1 MEQWKLPEDWEW
13 MKVKNITETV
23 KTVDPAKIGRDS
35 FIYIEISSI
44 DSSRG
49 AVDISQLSPIPVN
62 SAPSRARKPIKKDDV
77 IFATTRHYLK
87 NIALI
92 PEELDDQICSTG
104 FCVLRAQKQL
114 VLPKYI
120 YFAVRSDFFI
130 EQLTPK
136 QRGANYP
143 AVADSDVFD
152 SEIPI
157 PYPNDPARSLE
168 TQKRIVLRL
177 ETLLGEVKS
186 ARELQ
191 GKIEEDT
198 EQLLSAFFAETFS
211 DANGWEVHPI
221 SEFADVKG
229 GKRLPK
235 GEKFAEGQTEYP
247 YLRVVDFK
255 DFSIYKDSLK
265 YLTPEIQQRIRHYTI
280 SKDDIYISIAGTIGL
295 VGTIPPE
302 LDGSNLTENAAK
314 IVFRPEYKEKI
325 DPKFVAY
332 YLASPHGKEQIKKYT
347 MAAGQPK
354 LALIRIQTIEVPLPD
369 INIQKSIVNRI
380 DSIREEITEMQRAQY
395 ENAELLE
402 QTEQSLLAQ
411 AFRGEL

>member
-1 MEQWKLPEDWEW
+1 MLQWDIPSNWGLIRLGDVAPEVSSQVTPKNEN
-13 MKVKNITETV
+13 NITFNYWSLDAISQGQMDEPQPNYVLGST
-23 KTVDPAKIGRDS
+23 
-35 FIYIEISSI
+35 ISSTCVSFTSEHVLYAKLRPYLNKVI
-44 DSSRG
+44 VPSVNGIGSTEWVVLAPNPSLLDRKYLGYVLRTNNFVQHMTESSAG
-49 AVDISQLSPIPVN
+49 ARMP
-62 SAPSRARKPIKKDDV
+62 RARKDV
-77 IFATTRHYLK
+77 L
-87 NIALI
+87 
-92 PEELDDQICSTG
+92 
-104 FCVLRAQKQL
+104 
-114 VLPKYI
+114 
-120 YFAVRSDFFI
+120 
-130 EQLTPK
+130 
-136 QRGANYP
+136 
-143 AVADSDVFD
+143 FD
-152 SEIPI
+152 SQIPV
-157 PYPNDPARSLE
+157 PFPNDPARSLE

-191 GKIEEDT
+191 ESIEEDT
-198 EQLLSAFFAETFS
+198 GQLLDAFLGEIFSEKSNWDVFPISRFAE
-211 DANGWEVHPI
+211 
-221 SEFADVKG
+221 VKG

-235 GEKFAEGQTEYP
+235 GEKFAEGTTQYP

-255 DFSIYKDSLK
+255 DFSIEKESLK
-265 YLTPEIQQRIRHYTI
+265 YLTPEIQQTIRRYTI
-280 SKDDIYISIAGTIGL
+280 SKEDVYISIAGTIGL

-325 DPKFVAY
+325 DPLFVAY
-332 YLASPHGKEQIKKYT
+332 YLASPSGKEQIKKYT

-369 INIQKSIVNRI
+369 VNIQKSIVNRI
-380 DSIREEITEMQRAQY
+380 STVREEISEMQRAQR